1 MKNDMDDKIWIMIV
15 GILGTFTTLYA
26 ALSNNNRLKKA
37 DTTTKEVDFSKVT
50 LDWAKTLI
58 ARVDY
63 LEMKVKKIEEDS
75 ALKDE
80 LIKDLTDR
88 LKEYN
93 G

>member
-1 MKNDMDDKIWIMIV
+1 MDENSIWIIVV
-15 GILGTFTTLYA
+15 GILGVFGTLYA
-26 ALSNNNRLKKA
+26 ALSNNQRQLKA
-37 DTTTKEVDFSKVT
+37 DGTTKEVDFSKVT